1 LSTLSTNDA
10 IATIAVKD
18 LPRATTF
25 YRDTLGLEPLET
37 EQEGVSRYASGRS
50 TVLVYQSEFAGTNRA
65 TSATWA
71 VDDVKEVART
81 LRNRGVAFEHYD
93 LPGLTREG
101 DVYVADHYQGAWFKD
116 PDGNILHIV
125 SG

>member
-1 LSTLSTNDA
+1 MSMLGINDA

-18 LPRATTF
+18 LQRATTF
-25 YRDTLGLEPLET
+25 YRDTLGLEPLAT
-37 EQEGVSRYASGRS
+37 EQRGASRYASGRS

-65 TSATWA
+65 TSATWQ
-71 VDDVKEVART
+71 VDDVKDLART
-81 LRNRGVAFEHYD
+81 LRGRGVTFERYD

-101 DVYVADHYQGAWFKD
+101 DVYVAEHYQGAWFKD

>member
-1 LSTLSTNDA
+1 MLGTNDA

-18 LPRATTF
+18 LQRAAAF
-25 YRDTLGLEPLET
+25 YSDTLGLEPLDPS
-37 EQEGVSRYASGRS
+37 QGGVSRYASGRS
-50 TVLVYQSEFAGTNRA
+50 TVLVYQSEYAGTNRA
-65 TSATWA
+65 TAAAWE
-71 VDDVKEVART
+71 VDNVKELVRT
-81 LRNRGVAFEHYD
+81 LRSRGAAFEHYD

-101 DVYVADHYQGAWFKD
+101 DVHVAEHYQGAWFKD